1 MRFYIFTFA
10 FLFFVWQGQAQKEC
24 QTAEY
29 HQQLL
34 SRQPSLKN
42 TLNDIEDFIQR
53 KLHSE
58 RTAGRMH
65 IGPVFTVP
73 VVVHILYNRP
83 EENIS
88 DERVFSQIAVLNE
101 TFRRLNAD
109 TAKTPAAFR
118 DIAADCGIE
127 FKLAISDPQRRATSG
142 IVRKYTPVTQ
152 WTADDR
158 MKYSAETGN
167 DVWDPENYLNIWV
180 CNLGRVVGYS
190 SFPGGPAEKDG
201 IVIHYGVFGKN
212 NKAGYEMGKTAVHE
226 AGHWMGLRHIWGD
239 AYCGDDWVDDTP
251 KQANF
256 TTGCPTGVRLS
267 CNSGP
272 NGDMYMNYMD
282 ITADACTNLF
292 TEGQKER
299 MRGYFHSGGPRH
311 RILTSYAL
319 QPPLISEI
327 PLPEEPPKWLQPKIY
342 PNPAT
347 HELVIDMSYD
357 IRWVGASI
365 AITNAKGQ
373 FMGHYMVTSK
383 QVRLNIEN
391 FQPGL
396 YFLVASRKD
405 GEIIKH
411 KFLKM

>member
-29 HQQLL
+29 QQQLL

-127 FKLAISDPQRRATSG
+127 FKLAISDPQRRATNG
-142 IVRKYTPVTQ
+142 IVRK
-152 WTADDR
+152 
-158 MKYSAETGN
+158 
-167 DVWDPENYLNIWV
+167 
-180 CNLGRVVGYS
+180 
-190 SFPGGPAEKDG
+190 
-201 IVIHYGVFGKN
+201 
-212 NKAGYEMGKTAVHE
+212 
-226 AGHWMGLRHIWGD
+226 
-239 AYCGDDWVDDTP
+239 
-251 KQANF
+251 
-256 TTGCPTGVRLS
+256 
-267 CNSGP
+267 
-272 NGDMYMNYMD
+272 
-282 ITADACTNLF
+282 
-292 TEGQKER
+292 
-299 MRGYFHSGGPRH
+299 
-311 RILTSYAL
+311 
-319 QPPLISEI
+319 
-327 PLPEEPPKWLQPKIY
+327 
-342 PNPAT
+342 
-347 HELVIDMSYD
+347 
-357 IRWVGASI
+357 
-365 AITNAKGQ
+365 
-373 FMGHYMVTSK
+373 
-383 QVRLNIEN
+383 
-391 FQPGL
+391 
-396 YFLVASRKD
+396 
-405 GEIIKH
+405 
-411 KFLKM
+411 